1 MKEDILNRISSDKL
15 EAKDVPR
22 TRADWS
28 EFSAFALRFD
38 SMVIEKIGY
47 GEQLADLNNATRD
60 SSIDQLRAHLF
71 VEQRR
76 WHHFGRDPDY
86 RTTMKLREIL
96 DLIRE
101 KLKSADS

>member
-1 MKEDILNRISSDKL
+1 MTEDIYNRISSDQL

-22 TRADWS
+22 SRANWS

-38 SMVIEKIGY
+38 PMVIEKIGY
-47 GEQLADLNNATRD
+47 GAQLADLTNATRD

-71 VEQRR
+71 IEQRR
-76 WHHFGRDPDY
+76 WNHFCREPDY
-86 RTTMKLREIL
+86 RTTMRLREIL

-101 KLKSADS
+101 KLKSAES